1 MSATGQPK
9 VLVVEDTAEYRLLI
23 VKSLSDS
30 GLELITAEDG
40 QAGLALARD
49 SSPDVVVLDLGLPQ
63 LDGLE
68 VCRSIRTFSDA
79 YILML
84 TARSDEVDK
93 IVGLGVGAD
102 DYMTK
107 PFSSRELAARVHGLL
122 RRRRSAPPP
131 AETVR
136 RVGDLVIDPLGREVH
151 VRGQRVELT
160 RIEFDLLETLT
171 ANPRAVLTRAQ
182 LLSAV
187 WNDGWYGDERLV
199 DVHISKLRRKIR
211 ECGDEQEY
219 VRTVRGVGF
228 RMAQPSGAPSPAVP
242 TR

>member
-1 MSATGQPK
+1 
-9 VLVVEDTAEYRLLI
+9 
-23 VKSLSDS
+23 
-30 GLELITAEDG
+30 
-40 QAGLALARD
+40 
-49 SSPDVVVLDLGLPQ
+49 
-63 LDGLE
+63 
-68 VCRSIRTFSDA
+68 
-79 YILML
+79 
-84 TARSDEVDK
+84 
-93 IVGLGVGAD
+93 
-102 DYMTK
+102 
-107 PFSSRELAARVHGLL
+107 
-122 RRRRSAPPP
+122 
-131 AETVR
+131 
-136 RVGDLVIDPLGREVH
+136 
-151 VRGQRVELT
+151 VELT

-171 ANPRAVLTRAQ
+171 ANPRAVLTRGQ